1 MSGDTTNISY
11 MRLKHKTIS
20 YFEKEH
26 RYILQNIYNK
36 FKYTLDEITYSD
48 FVDFAYDNTNIDL
61 NLSDLYIKYN
71 IDRDVT
77 E

>member
-1 MSGDTTNISY
+1 MTDGTTNISY
-11 MRLKHKTIS
+11 IRLKHKTIP

-36 FKYTLDEITYSD
+36 FKYALDEITYSD

-71 IDRDVT
+71 IDKDVT